1 MKQDKRQTR
10 EVSGML
16 RRGSEFSLVEIT
28 GKGEGLLLQQFG
40 DLASF
45 CHQLREFAL
54 LHDRTASIRGRLQHH
69 HAVAAGVMWCCV
81 AFGGVTWCY
90 VVLCCVIW
98 CYAVLY
104 VVYCG
109 VSECC

>member
-1 MKQDKRQTR
+1 
-10 EVSGML
+10 
-16 RRGSEFSLVEIT
+16 
-28 GKGEGLLLQQFG
+28 
-40 DLASF
+40 
-45 CHQLREFAL
+45 
-54 LHDRTASIRGRLQHH
+54 
-69 HAVAAGVMWCCV
+69 MWCCV